1 MLAEVV
7 RCGVMAENANALDS
21 VIREILEFAGR
32 DSAKPVVRKLKRQF
46 HCAGDRDY
54 ADRLKALFSLEEM
67 RELVAD
73 FRSALPALNQEVFRI
88 REPRRLAEVAAEL
101 GAHFRTA
108 RFEGDAGKSLRG
120 FYIDHPGVAKAPL
133 ICVNTANH
141 PVAVASAF
149 WHEVGHH
156 LTSCAF
162 GTAEPVR
169 FSLSSSY
176 AEHLDQPA
184 EIAAD
189 IVSALAAYP
198 KRAAQR
204 LFSPFIKAGTAPDI
218 GALVFRARAHLRA
231 VAGFD
236 FQRGVRATEN
246 LHYLAGMMHFIR
258 LRWVL
263 FSEYKI

>member
-1 MLAEVV
+1 MLALVV

-32 DSAKPVVRKLKRQF
+32 NSAKPSVCRLKKQFCCADQDYAERLKR
-46 HCAGDRDY
+46 
-54 ADRLKALFSLEEM
+54 LFSREEM
-67 RELVAD
+67 RELVAE
-73 FRSALPALNQEVFRI
+73 FRGALPALNEEVFRI
-88 REPRRLAEVAAEL
+88 QEPRRLARVAAEL
-101 GAHFRTA
+101 GAHLRTE

-133 ICVNTANH
+133 ICVNTAGH

-156 LTSCAF
+156 LTSNVF
-162 GTAEPVR
+162 GAADHAR
-169 FSLSSSY
+169 LSLSSSY
-176 AEHLDQPA
+176 AEHLDEPA

-189 IVSALAAYP
+189 VVSALAAYP
-198 KRAAQR
+198 RRAAQR
-204 LFSPFIKAGTAPDI
+204 LFSPFIKADTAPSTD
-218 GALVFRARAHLRA
+218 ALVSGARAHLRT

-236 FQRGVRATEN
+236 FQRGVRASEN